1 MNTTEYFKR
10 TIQAYLE
17 ERAMEDELFA
27 AKYDNPDKNIDD
39 CVTYILNW
47 VQKSG
52 CNGFCDDEIYG
63 QAIHYYEEKDIEVGK
78 PLNCQVSVNHHIELT
93 EEEKAQA
100 RQEAIR
106 QYQQEQ
112 MNKMRNRDTAK
123 RTSQRTDN
131 RSTPTIIIR
140 HVMKP
145 RTKYQKQVVTSNK
158 GLRPIKGAQ
167 MQWAFR
173 ECLDHYAFQLKH
185 GQTTCMDCGHTWTTD
200 EDADKCVCPKCKAK
214 LEVQRTK
221 RQKAMSSTYFSV
233 LTERK
238 GLQLMRAFQMK
249 AYYRKGQKADIYC
262 WEVARYWMNE
272 KGKVEVMARKRTM
285 GIYMDT
291 FCYDSDIELRK
302 DNTTYQHIASF
313 PVCPDMKVI
322 PQIWRNGFDGAFHGI
337 EPLTLFKAMLTDHR
351 IETMMKQCRYGHVRH
366 FIDHPRHLE
375 TCWNAYKI
383 ANRNHYLITDIG
395 KWADYICMLVEMG
408 KDIRSPHYI
417 CPDNLEA
424 EHDRISEKIRA
435 KKEKERTEEE
445 IRKALKNEDK
455 FKEMKSRF
463 FGLMFTDGNIV
474 VRMLESVR
482 EHVLEGKAM
491 HHCVGSGTNY
501 SLNPDCIIFSA
512 RIAEQRVETVE
523 FSLEQMKVVQCHG
536 LQNKDT
542 EHHADIINL
551 VNSNA
556 RLIEQRM
563 VATT

>member
-1 MNTTEYFKR
+1 
-10 TIQAYLE
+10 
-17 ERAMEDELFA
+17 
-27 AKYDNPDKNIDD
+27 
-39 CVTYILNW
+39 
-47 VQKSG
+47 
-52 CNGFCDDEIYG
+52 
-63 QAIHYYEEKDIEVGK
+63 
-78 PLNCQVSVNHHIELT
+78 
-93 EEEKAQA
+93 
-100 RQEAIR
+100 
-106 QYQQEQ
+106 
-112 MNKMRNRDTAK
+112 
-123 RTSQRTDN
+123 
-131 RSTPTIIIR
+131 
-140 HVMKP
+140 
-145 RTKYQKQVVTSNK
+145 
-158 GLRPIKGAQ
+158 

-185 GQTTCMDCGHTWTTD
+185 GQTTCMDCGHTWTTE

-233 LTERK
+233 LSERK

-249 AYYRKGQKADIYC
+249 AYYRKGQKADIFC

-272 KGKVEVMARKRTM
+272 KGKMEVMARKRTM

-337 EPLTLFKAMLTDHR
+337 EPLTLFKAILTDHR
-351 IETMMKQCRYGHVRH
+351 FETMMKQCRYGHVRH

-455 FKEMKSRF
+455 FKKMKSRF

-512 RIAEQRVETVE
+512 RIAEQRV
-523 FSLEQMKVVQCHG
+523 
-536 LQNKDT
+536 
-542 EHHADIINL
+542 
-551 VNSNA
+551 
-556 RLIEQRM
+556 
-563 VATT
+563 

>member
-1 MNTTEYFKR
+1 
-10 TIQAYLE
+10 
-17 ERAMEDELFA
+17 
-27 AKYDNPDKNIDD
+27 
-39 CVTYILNW
+39 
-47 VQKSG
+47 
-52 CNGFCDDEIYG
+52 
-63 QAIHYYEEKDIEVGK
+63 
-78 PLNCQVSVNHHIELT
+78 
-93 EEEKAQA
+93 
-100 RQEAIR
+100 
-106 QYQQEQ
+106 
-112 MNKMRNRDTAK
+112 
-123 RTSQRTDN
+123 
-131 RSTPTIIIR
+131 
-140 HVMKP
+140 
-145 RTKYQKQVVTSNK
+145 
-158 GLRPIKGAQ
+158 
-167 MQWAFR
+167 
-173 ECLDHYAFQLKH
+173 
-185 GQTTCMDCGHTWTTD
+185 
-200 EDADKCVCPKCKAK
+200 
-214 LEVQRTK
+214 
-221 RQKAMSSTYFSV
+221 
-233 LTERK
+233 
-238 GLQLMRAFQMK
+238 
-249 AYYRKGQKADIYC
+249 
-262 WEVARYWMNE
+262 
-272 KGKVEVMARKRTM
+272 
-285 GIYMDT
+285 
-291 FCYDSDIELRK
+291 
-302 DNTTYQHIASF
+302 
-313 PVCPDMKVI
+313 
-322 PQIWRNGFDGAFHGI
+322 
-337 EPLTLFKAMLTDHR
+337 LFKAMLTDHR

-383 ANRNHYLITDIG
+383 ANRNHYHITDIG

-424 EHDRISEKIRA
+424 EHDRTSEKIRA

>member
-1 MNTTEYFKR
+1 
-10 TIQAYLE
+10 
-17 ERAMEDELFA
+17 
-27 AKYDNPDKNIDD
+27 
-39 CVTYILNW
+39 
-47 VQKSG
+47 
-52 CNGFCDDEIYG
+52 
-63 QAIHYYEEKDIEVGK
+63 
-78 PLNCQVSVNHHIELT
+78 
-93 EEEKAQA
+93 
-100 RQEAIR
+100 
-106 QYQQEQ
+106 
-112 MNKMRNRDTAK
+112 
-123 RTSQRTDN
+123 
-131 RSTPTIIIR
+131 
-140 HVMKP
+140 
-145 RTKYQKQVVTSNK
+145 
-158 GLRPIKGAQ
+158 

-249 AYYRKGQKADIYC
+249 AYYRKGQKAEINC

-272 KGKVEVMARKRTM
+272 KGKVEIMARKRTM

-291 FCYDSDIELRK
+291 FCYDSDIELRR

-351 IETMMKQCRYGHVRH
+351 IETMMKQCSYGHVRH

-424 EHDRISEKIRA
+424 KHDRISEKIRA

>member
-1 MNTTEYFKR
+1 MNR
-10 TIQAYLE
+10 SI
-17 ERAMEDELFA
+17 
-27 AKYDNPDKNIDD
+27 
-39 CVTYILNW
+39 
-47 VQKSG
+47 
-52 CNGFCDDEIYG
+52 
-63 QAIHYYEEKDIEVGK
+63 
-78 PLNCQVSVNHHIELT
+78 
-93 EEEKAQA
+93 
-100 RQEAIR
+100 EAI
-106 QYQQEQ
+106 
-112 MNKMRNRDTAK
+112 
-123 RTSQRTDN
+123 
-131 RSTPTIIIR
+131 PTWSLCYIINGDA
-140 HVMKP
+140 
-145 RTKYQKQVVTSNK
+145 S
-158 GLRPIKGAQ
+158 GL
-167 MQWAFR
+167 
-173 ECLDHYAFQLKH
+173 
-185 GQTTCMDCGHTWTTD
+185 TD
-200 EDADKCVCPKCKAK
+200 EEIRMVD
-214 LEVQRTK
+214 E
-221 RQKAMSSTYFSV
+221 AMRKNNIEIVSPRYNEDMCTEPYFSHYPFFG
-233 LTERK
+233 LPTEVEDC
-238 GLQLMRAFQMK
+238 
-249 AYYRKGQKADIYC
+249 DI
-262 WEVARYWMNE
+262 
-272 KGKVEVMARKRTM
+272 
-285 GIYMDT
+285 IYH
-291 FCYDSDIELRK
+291 E
-302 DNTTYQHIASF
+302 
-313 PVCPDMKVI
+313 
-322 PQIWRNGFDGAFHGI
+322 
-337 EPLTLFKAMLTDHR
+337 
-351 IETMMKQCRYGHVRH
+351 QCRYGHVRH